1 MNKDKEIF
9 LKDKELIEAIWI
21 NYPENREVRE
31 ESAYDKWNELYN
43 GAEMNIKYNS
53 LYDTLNILNV
63 FKEFSY
69 HNEKLCNKLVK
80 DLFIKVREKY
90 VIVFE
95 NKKNKFNLQ
104 NINGN
109 TSNLDE
115 DIIKEINNE
124 VEEEFTIEYEKMKRI
139 MEIFDD
145 VSLFSQVGWDLSH
158 FTREDMFVISK
169 LNEIFE
175 NREEIKKL
183 LDKIGKENKD
193 ILDNKKKNKKKYF
206 GTHSNEV
213 MGIKLGNDIK
223 NLLPSEL
230 SLLHHPTLKKY
241 FYIKYAESRLL
252 NYDLKGP
259 SEEAKKKKKNEHGK
273 GPIILCVDN
282 SSSMEGMP
290 EELAKGSALYILK
303 KAYKENREVYLIN
316 FGSEGEIEEFH
327 LTNSE
332 NGLYYALK
340 FLRKKFFGG
349 TDFITP
355 IKRSIELIKSEKF
368 PNSDLMFITDG
379 LAKVPQSFISWVESA
394 KKSLDFKIYSLIIN
408 SKEEIN
414 YFSDKILFY
423 KSK

>member
-1 MNKDKEIF
+1 MKKDKDLF
-9 LKDKELIEAIWI
+9 FRDKELIEAIWI
-21 NYPENREVRE
+21 NYPENREIRE
-31 ESAYDKWNELYN
+31 KSAYIKWEELYTGVEGSLTHN
-43 GAEMNIKYNS
+43 T

-69 HNEKLCNKLVK
+69 NNEKLCNKLVK
-80 DLFIKVREKY
+80 DLFVKVREKY
-90 VIVFE
+90 ALVFE
-95 NKKNKFNLQ
+95 NQKNKGNLQ
-104 NINGN
+104 NISGDK
-109 TSNLDE
+109 SSLDD
-115 DIIKEINNE
+115 DIIKEVNNE

-175 NREEIKKL
+175 NREEIKNL
-183 LDKIGKENKD
+183 LNKIGKEKNEV
-193 ILDNKKKNKKKYF
+193 LDKKKKDLSRDYGN
-206 GTHSNEV
+206 HSDEI

-230 SLLHHPTLKKY
+230 SLLHHPVLRKY
-241 FYIKYAESRLL
+241 FYIKYIENRLL

-259 SEEAKKKKKNEHGK
+259 SEEASKKNKNERGK
-273 GPIILCVDN
+273 GPIILCIDN

-316 FGSEGEIEEFH
+316 FGSEGEVEEFH
-327 LTNSE
+327 LTNTQ
-332 NGLYYALK
+332 NGLYFALK

-349 TDFITP
+349 TDFVTP
-355 IKRSIELIKSEKF
+355 IKRSIELINSEKF
-368 PNSDLMFITDG
+368 PNADLLFITDG
-379 LAKVPQSFISWVESA
+379 LAKVPNSFITWVENA

-414 YFSDKILFY
+414 YFSDEILFY

>member
-1 MNKDKEIF
+1 MNKDKETF

-31 ESAYDKWNELYN
+31 ESAYNKWNELYN

-193 ILDNKKKNKKKYF
+193 ILDNKKKNKKKL
-206 GTHSNEV
+206 N
-213 MGIKLGNDIK
+213 N
-223 NLLPSEL
+223 
-230 SLLHHPTLKKY
+230 KY
-241 FYIKYAESRLL
+241 MTRY
-252 NYDLKGP
+252 
-259 SEEAKKKKKNEHGK
+259 
-273 GPIILCVDN
+273 
-282 SSSMEGMP
+282 
-290 EELAKGSALYILK
+290 
-303 KAYKENREVYLIN
+303 
-316 FGSEGEIEEFH
+316 
-327 LTNSE
+327 
-332 NGLYYALK
+332 
-340 FLRKKFFGG
+340 
-349 TDFITP
+349 
-355 IKRSIELIKSEKF
+355 
-368 PNSDLMFITDG
+368 
-379 LAKVPQSFISWVESA
+379 
-394 KKSLDFKIYSLIIN
+394 
-408 SKEEIN
+408 
-414 YFSDKILFY
+414 
-423 KSK
+423 